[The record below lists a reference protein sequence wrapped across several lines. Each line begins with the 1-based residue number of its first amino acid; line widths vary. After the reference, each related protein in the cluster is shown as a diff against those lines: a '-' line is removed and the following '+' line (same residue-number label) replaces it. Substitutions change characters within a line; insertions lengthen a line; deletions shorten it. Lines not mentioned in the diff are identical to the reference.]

1 MDLINGII
9 SKISGGGSSSS
20 YEKASVNRITL
31 FTMGRY
37 FLYNFYYGDAV
48 NTIPPPVLGNG
59 FNCYTYFSSNTEN
72 SATINWGDGS
82 EEEVYEF
89 SKTSSGG
96 YILGFRSLNCEFR
109 KAPGSTFGVTLS
121 NGRAWLPEPPRDYG
135 SPGHRKVVITFE
147 NEISTF
153 NCDVCKWSEYP
164 LIEAPSIRSIS
175 TSDIGTSTVPLNRFA
190 GMKNLTYLNITYA
203 SSRMSQFPESF
214 KDCEKLGTFTANG
227 VFNFSNLENSGLREI
242 LKQMTSL
249 YSLDLSACYLKKY
262 IKEFNDLPN
271 LQTLYFGQTGLLPDF
286 SEVDKINPN
295 IRVIRT
301 GSTWGAVSSSRL
313 EGDPTG
319 WMDWYNGKGMENIR
333 TIFTYGND
341 SYMDLEYLPQWLYEA
356 RSLTNLSM
364 SSAFKITT
372 TTDYIDT
379 FINTMYQETIKH
391 PMSSTDTD
399 GKRNQ
404 WYGLKIPIYDGTYN
418 TGIRPSGSYQATS
431 GFVKGKA
438 NGNPSSGME
447 KIYVLQQ
454 NYGQVWTVKPA

>member
-20 YEKASVNRITL
+20 YEKASINRITL

-48 NTIPPPVLGNG
+48 NTIPKPVLGND
-59 FNCYTYFSSNTEN
+59 FNCFTYFKSDTEN

-82 EEEVYEF
+82 EEEVYKF
-89 SKTSSGG
+89 SKTSSGE

-109 KAPGSTFGVTLS
+109 KAPGSTFGATLS
-121 NGRAWLPEPPRDYG
+121 NGKAWLPEPPRDYG
-135 SPGHRKVVITFE
+135 SSGHRKVVITFE

-153 NCDVCKWSEYP
+153 SCDVCKWSEYP
-164 LIEAPSIRSIS
+164 LIESPSIRSIS

-203 SSRMSQFPESF
+203 CSRMSQFPESF
-214 KDCEKLGTFTANG
+214 KDCEKLRTFSANG
-227 VFNFSNLENSGLREI
+227 VFNFSDLENSGLREI

-249 YSLDLSACYLKKY
+249 YSLDLSADYLKKY

-271 LQTLYFGQTGLLPDF
+271 LQALYFGHTGLLPDF
-286 SEVDKINPN
+286 SEVDKINPS
-295 IRVIRT
+295 IKTIRT
-301 GSTWGAVSSSRL
+301 GSTWGAVSSSKID
-313 EGDPTG
+313 GDPTG
-319 WMDWYNGKGMENIR
+319 WMDWYNGKGMEHIQ
-333 TIFTYGND
+333 TISTYGND

-356 RSLTNLSM
+356 RSLVTLGM
-364 SSAFKITT
+364 SNAFKITT

-404 WYGLKIPIYDGTYN
+404 WYGLRIPIYDSTYN

-431 GFVKGKA
+431 GFVKGQA

-454 NYGQVWTVKPA
+454 NYSQVWTVKPA